1 MKKVPLVEELMLQ
14 GFCQRYQQQFGSD
27 LIIAQSADQVQ
38 QLQVRAS
45 GSNLSYPFAY
55 AKVNTASSPES
66 DHYASRY
73 LTRHGLTVQTGT
85 ENNTAFNIRLLPCQ
99 YDLEVTYETNRSRG
113 DDSVLFYTKRWLFAA
128 RTGALKFSI
137 NFGQVNL
144 RIGVTLDLSVS
155 IPSDRPSPG
164 EAETAY
170 KIVTN
175 CSIKGYMS
183 EAQLRR
189 EAGHTNVEIA
199 ALMNRDSFWE
209 YPLGD

>member
-27 LIIAQSADQVQ
+27 LIIANSSDQVQ
-38 QLQVRAS
+38 QLQLRAS
-45 GSNLSYPFAY
+45 GQHLTYPFAY
-55 AKVNTASSPES
+55 AKINSASSPEA

-73 LTRHGLTVQTGT
+73 LTRHGLTVQTGN
-85 ENNTAFNIRLLPCQ
+85 EQNTAYNIRLLPCH
-99 YDLEVTYETNRSRG
+99 YELEVTYETNKARG
-113 DDSVLFYTKRWLFAA
+113 DNSVSFYAKRWLFAA

-144 RIGVTLDLSVS
+144 RIGAVLDLSVS

-164 EAETAY
+164 EAEATY
-170 KIVTN
+170 KVVTN
-175 CSIKGYMS
+175 CTLKGYMS
-183 EAQLRR
+183 EAQLRK
-189 EAGHTNVEIA
+189 EAGNTTIEIA